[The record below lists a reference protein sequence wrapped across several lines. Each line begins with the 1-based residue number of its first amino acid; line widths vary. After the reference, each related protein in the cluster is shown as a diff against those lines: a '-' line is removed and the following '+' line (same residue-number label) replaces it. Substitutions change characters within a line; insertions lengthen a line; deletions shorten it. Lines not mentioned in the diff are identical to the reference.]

1 MVTVQLQLKTVCTYT
16 AFDPCNRGNLL
27 WRLKEMLFKVQ
38 HFFNLSSRLPLV
50 QGSIT
55 SSKYFVINSTGNGS
69 IRL

>member
-1 MVTVQLQLKTVCTYT
+1 MVTVQLQLKTVCIQ
-16 AFDPCNRGNLL
+16 LL
-27 WRLKEMLFKVQ
+27 TPAIEVIYYGDYRKCFFKVQ